1 MNIEDNPLVEVAM
14 QIVIHA
20 GDAREKIF
28 EGLKYAKKFE
38 FDQAHYYID
47 EAKKLIVEAHKSQ
60 TDIIQSEAGGAEYEI
75 NLLFIHAQDTLMT
88 IKSEIKLATEM
99 VEMIEILENKLNE
112 IKESVNNEGSV

>member
-28 EGLKYAKKFE
+28 EALKYAKKFE
-38 FDQAHYYID
+38 FDKAREYIG
-47 EAKKLIVEAHKSQ
+47 ESKKLITEAHKSQ
-60 TDIIQSEAGGAEYEI
+60 TDIIQGEAGGAEYEI

-88 IKSEIKLATEM
+88 IKSEIKLATELIDM
-99 VEMIEILENKLNE
+99 FEIMNNKMNEMQ
-112 IKESVNNEGSV
+112 